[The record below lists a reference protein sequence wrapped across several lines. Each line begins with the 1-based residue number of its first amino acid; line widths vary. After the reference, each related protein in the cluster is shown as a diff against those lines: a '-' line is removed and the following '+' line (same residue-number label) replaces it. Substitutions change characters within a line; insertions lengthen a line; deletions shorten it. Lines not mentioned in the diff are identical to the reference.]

1 MEPYDR
7 IFISDKICAAWGVD
21 SLAEQEKFG
30 RASKRATSRPR
41 RRQRA
46 KWLQAVVR
54 GHIRYYGVPM
64 NHHALWTFRFQVG
77 RLWHRALSRRSQ
89 NGRVL
94 GDRMRRFI
102 TPWLPMPTVCHPY
115 PLRRMGVVPERG
127 RRTGGELMKTLIA
140 LALAFV
146 VLFPPCLRAAPAKPA
161 LEVVVLG
168 SGGPRPF
175 GRGGSSFIVLLDG
188 TPRILVDAG
197 PGAFLR
203 IGELDL
209 DLDKVDTV
217 LLTHL
222 HIDHSGD
229 LAAFF
234 NARALTSDGPIV
246 YHIFGP
252 DGAGLFPK
260 TSHFVDLL
268 VGKDG
273 AFAYQK
279 TFGADETF
287 TVRDLPI
294 SLDSPRTTIV
304 DHDGLIVEEIA
315 THHGDCPAVAYRIS
329 YKDAVL
335 VFSGDMDAS
344 ALPNLEQLA
353 KNADLLIF
361 NCAVLDPPGSPSQLY
376 DLHTPPRKIGEA
388 AHASGVKSLLLSHL
402 APDVESQEDAVR
414 KSIRASYTGPV
425 AFASDKERVSVDK

>member
-1 MEPYDR
+1 
-7 IFISDKICAAWGVD
+7 
-21 SLAEQEKFG
+21 
-30 RASKRATSRPR
+30 
-41 RRQRA
+41 
-46 KWLQAVVR
+46 
-54 GHIRYYGVPM
+54 
-64 NHHALWTFRFQVG
+64 
-77 RLWHRALSRRSQ
+77 
-89 NGRVL
+89 
-94 GDRMRRFI
+94 
-102 TPWLPMPTVCHPY
+102 
-115 PLRRMGVVPERG
+115 
-127 RRTGGELMKTLIA
+127 MKTLIA
-140 LALAFV
+140 LAVAV
-146 VLFPPCLRAAPAKPA
+146 ASLFPTCLCAAPAKPA

-175 GRGGSSFIVLLDG
+175 GRGGSSFIVLVEG

-209 DLDKVDTV
+209 DLEKVDTV

-260 TSHFVDLL
+260 TSRFVDLL
-268 VGKDG
+268 VGKGG
-273 AFAYQK
+273 AFEYQK

-287 TVRDLPI
+287 TVRDLAI
-294 SLDSPRTTIV
+294 NLDSPRTTIV
-304 DHDGLIVEEIA
+304 NDKDGVLVEEIA
-315 THHGDCPAVAYRIS
+315 THHGDCPSVAYRIS
-329 YKDAVL
+329 YKGAVL

-361 NCAVLDPPGSPSQLY
+361 NCAVLDPPASPSQLY

-414 KSIRASYTGPV
+414 KSIRASYAGPL
-425 AFASDKERVSVDK
+425 AFASDKLRVPVGK